1 VSADPHQPEVW
12 RARIAGELHPT
23 AQKLNDSL
31 PFDAR
36 LWPEELVLSRAYA
49 TALVECGVM
58 SAAEAK
64 ALDEACDAL
73 ASDLESGVLKL
84 AGEDV
89 HSAVEA
95 DLARRCGEPARRLHT
110 GRSRNDQVA
119 TLLRM
124 RVMGL
129 CDEAVEDL
137 RALERALVGQA
148 RAAGDRAV
156 AAYTHL
162 QPAQPVLLAHVWLA
176 HVEAIERDEERFLAA
191 REAADRM
198 PLGSGAVAGTP
209 LRYDRVALAARLGF
223 SRLAAN
229 SLDAVGDRDFAVE
242 YLNAAALLGVHL
254 SRLAE
259 DLVLWC
265 SPGFGWFTP
274 PDGFAT
280 GSSLLPQ
287 KRNPDLFELTR
298 GKCGRLLANAQRLAV
313 VLKGLPS
320 AYQKDLQE
328 DKEAVF
334 DTADTL
340 ETVLAALPLAIAAL
354 APRPERM
361 TASLTPDLLAVELA
375 DALVAEGMPFRD
387 AHAAVGRL
395 WAEAERRG
403 VTPAA
408 LPLADRLAILPQF
421 GDERLAA
428 LSVEAALARRS
439 HAPGAGPESV
449 AQQLRRVEARLGLGV
464 GDEEE
469 AGEGRD
475 ARASEG
481 TDRKSGHAVQASA
494 AGGAGDPGARSDAL
508 GARGRQDAVA
518 RPEERGGAMD
528 GGAERA
534 ARSAPGPPAAPPD
547 QAPPAAALDQAPEI
561 RPDGITLRRATL
573 ADVSGI
579 AGIMA
584 GYVAQGLLLPRPVSE
599 LFQCVREF
607 HVAERPATGSTPPEI
622 VACAALRVLWSD
634 LGEVRSLAVRE
645 DMHGRGLG
653 RALVTRVLDD
663 ARALA
668 LPRVIALTRDV
679 PFFERCGFAVHSR
692 ESLPRKVWTDCV
704 RCPRRHACDE
714 VAVVLDL
721 VPGASEAASRAGRSF
736 SLPIPQR
743 ARVEP
748 LLPIVS

>member
-1 VSADPHQPEVW
+1 MSADEIRHDVW
-12 RARIAGELHPT
+12 RGRIAGELHPT
-23 AQKLNDSL
+23 ARALNDSL
-31 PFDAR
+31 PFDRR
-36 LWPEELVLSRAYA
+36 LWPEELALTRAYA
-49 TALVECGVM
+49 ASLVECGVM
-58 SAAEAK
+58 TAADAQ
-64 ALDEACDAL
+64 ALEQACDAL
-73 ASDLESGVLKL
+73 AAGLESGAVRL

-95 DLARRCGEPARRLHT
+95 ELARRCGEPARRLHT

-119 TLLRM
+119 TLMRM
-124 RVMGL
+124 RVMSL
-129 CDEAVEDL
+129 CEEAVEDL
-137 RALERALVGQA
+137 RALERALVAQA

-162 QPAQPVLLAHVWLA
+162 QPAQPVLLAHAWLA
-176 HVEAIERDEERFLAA
+176 HVEAFERDEERFLTA

-198 PLGSGAVAGTP
+198 PLGAGAVAGTP
-209 LRYDRVALAARLGF
+209 LHYDRVALASRLGF

-242 YLNAAALLGVHL
+242 YLNAGAMLGVHL

-265 SPGFGWFTP
+265 SPGFGWFSP

-287 KRNPDLFELTR
+287 KRNPDLFELAR

-320 AYQKDLQE
+320 SYQKDLQE
-328 DKEAVF
+328 DKEALF

-340 ETVLAALPLAIAAL
+340 ESLLAALPLAIAAL
-354 APRPERM
+354 MPRPERM
-361 TASLTPDLLAVELA
+361 SATLTPDLLAVELA
-375 DALVAEGMPFRD
+375 DSLVADGMPFRD
-387 AHAAVGRL
+387 AHAAVGKL
-395 WAEAERRG
+395 WAEAERSG
-403 VTPAA
+403 VAPAA
-408 LPLADRLAILPQF
+408 LPLAARLAILPQF
-421 GDERLAA
+421 TDERIGA

-439 HAPGAGPESV
+439 HPPGAGPDSV
-449 AQQLRRVEARLGLGV
+449 ALQLRRAEARLGLGV

-469 AGEGRD
+469 AGD
-475 ARASEG
+475 A
-481 TDRKSGHAVQASA
+481 
-494 AGGAGDPGARSDAL
+494 
-508 GARGRQDAVA
+508 
-518 RPEERGGAMD
+518 
-528 GGAERA
+528 
-534 ARSAPGPPAAPPD
+534 PAAPLALHPEL
-547 QAPPAAALDQAPEI
+547 PATTHVASFVT
-561 RPDGITLRRATL
+561 RPDGIVLRRARL
-573 ADVSGI
+573 DDIPGI

-584 GYVAQGLLLPRPVSE
+584 GYVAQGVLLPRPVSE
-599 LFQCVREF
+599 LYQCVREF
-607 HVAERPATGSTPPEI
+607 HVAERPGENGARAEI
-622 VACAALRVLWSD
+622 VACAALRLLWSD

-653 RALVTRVLDD
+653 KALVERVLDD

-668 LPRVIALTRDV
+668 LPRVIALTRDLQ
-679 PFFERCGFAVHSR
+679 FFERCGFTVHSR

-721 VPGASEAASRAGRSF
+721 VPGASEAAAREGRSF

-743 ARVEP
+743 PRVEP
-748 LLPIVS
+748 ALPIVS

>member
-1 VSADPHQPEVW
+1 MTAAD
-12 RARIAGELHPT
+12 
-23 AQKLNDSL
+23 AQ
-31 PFDAR
+31 
-36 LWPEELVLSRAYA
+36 
-49 TALVECGVM
+49 ALEQ
-58 SAAEAK
+58 
-64 ALDEACDAL
+64 ACDAL
-73 ASDLESGVLKL
+73 AAGLESGAVKL

-95 DLARRCGEPARRLHT
+95 ELARRCGEPARRLHT

-119 TLLRM
+119 TLMRM
-124 RVMGL
+124 RVMSL
-129 CDEAVEDL
+129 CEEAVEDL
-137 RALERALVGQA
+137 RALERALVAQA

-162 QPAQPVLLAHVWLA
+162 QPAQPVLLAHAWLA
-176 HVEAIERDEERFLAA
+176 HVEAFERDEERFLTA

-198 PLGSGAVAGTP
+198 PLGAGAVAGTP
-209 LRYDRVALAARLGF
+209 LHYDRVALASRLGF

-242 YLNAAALLGVHL
+242 YLNAGAMLGVHL

-265 SPGFGWFTP
+265 SPGFGWFSP

-287 KRNPDLFELTR
+287 KRNPDLFELAR

-320 AYQKDLQE
+320 SYQKDLQE
-328 DKEAVF
+328 DKEALF

-340 ETVLAALPLAIAAL
+340 ESLLAALPLAIAAL
-354 APRPERM
+354 MPRPERM
-361 TASLTPDLLAVELA
+361 SATLTPDLLAVELA
-375 DALVAEGMPFRD
+375 DSLVADGMPFRD
-387 AHAAVGRL
+387 AHAAVGKL
-395 WAEAERRG
+395 WAEAERSG
-403 VTPAA
+403 VAPAA
-408 LPLADRLAILPQF
+408 LPLAARLAILPHF
-421 GDERLAA
+421 TDERIGA

-439 HAPGAGPESV
+439 HPPGAGPDSV
-449 AQQLRRVEARLGLGV
+449 ALQLRRAEARLGLGV

-469 AGEGRD
+469 AGD
-475 ARASEG
+475 A
-481 TDRKSGHAVQASA
+481 
-494 AGGAGDPGARSDAL
+494 
-508 GARGRQDAVA
+508 
-518 RPEERGGAMD
+518 
-528 GGAERA
+528 
-534 ARSAPGPPAAPPD
+534 PAAPLALHPKL
-547 QAPPAAALDQAPEI
+547 PATTHVASFVA
-561 RPDGITLRRATL
+561 RPDGIVLRRARL
-573 ADVSGI
+573 DDIPGI

-584 GYVAQGLLLPRPVSE
+584 GYVAQGVLLPRPVSE
-599 LFQCVREF
+599 LYQCVREF
-607 HVAERPATGSTPPEI
+607 HVAERPGENGAPAEI
-622 VACAALRVLWSD
+622 EACAALRLLWSD

-645 DMHGRGLG
+645 DVHGRGLG
-653 RALVTRVLDD
+653 KALVERVLDD

-668 LPRVIALTRDV
+668 LPRVIALTRDLQ
-679 PFFERCGFAVHSR
+679 FFERCGFTVHSR

-721 VPGASEAASRAGRSF
+721 VPGASEAAAREGRSF

-743 ARVEP
+743 PRVEP
-748 LLPIVS
+748 ALPIVS